1 MASVRMTGMSP
12 LISGLDNFQPL
23 HLIHP
28 PPGPVLLWAGG
39 CELKTTSCVMSG
51 FLALGWVVNGDKRE
65 RGQRAGTEPLAAGL
79 CVPWTRVL
87 SSCKASIA
95 TQPPTLGLG
104 IYLPLPSS
112 GAGTGPCP
120 TLLLTLICSLFGK
133 QSFDSVYL
141 RLSKWSVPLASHQ
154 PWPTYQLGGD
164 SSVCLNALGPAGSGG
179 SSGAQ
184 L

>member
-1 MASVRMTGMSP
+1 MNWVTSNTSETWWFFIETSYMASVRMTGMSP

-65 RGQRAGTEPLAAGL
+65 RGQRARDWTSGCRPMRPL
-79 CVPWTRVL
+79 TRVL

-95 TQPPTLGLG
+95 TQPPTLGFGNIPSSSLFRCRHW
-104 IYLPLPSS
+104 PLPN
-112 GAGTGPCP
+112 TP
-120 TLLLTLICSLFGK
+120 TH
-133 QSFDSVYL
+133 
-141 RLSKWSVPLASHQ
+141 PHMLAL
-154 PWPTYQLGGD
+154 W
-164 SSVCLNALGPAGSGG
+164 G
-179 SSGAQ
+179 SSLLIQCTSDYPSGVCH
-184 L
+184 LLPTSPDPHTS